1 MVKTRNESFTSESPL
16 APCDPLGSIPLVDAP
31 GKSTESREAGLDSS
45 TASKPD
51 THNYLTGV
59 KLFMV
64 ILSLTLATFLLLLD
78 SSIVATVCHLD
89 LLSPTLLRL
98 LTSRRQYLISQATS
112 ILLTT
117 KGGMEH
123 RIY

>member
-1 MVKTRNESFTSESPL
+1 MVKTRNESFASDSPL
-16 APCDPLGSIPLVDAP
+16 APRDPLGSIPLVDDP
-31 GKSTESREAGLDSS
+31 GKSTESREAGLDSG

-51 THNYLTGV
+51 THDYLTGV

-89 LLSPTLLRL
+89 LLSPTLRDC
-98 LTSRRQYLISQATS
+98 
-112 ILLTT
+112 
-117 KGGMEH
+117 GC
-123 RIY
+123 